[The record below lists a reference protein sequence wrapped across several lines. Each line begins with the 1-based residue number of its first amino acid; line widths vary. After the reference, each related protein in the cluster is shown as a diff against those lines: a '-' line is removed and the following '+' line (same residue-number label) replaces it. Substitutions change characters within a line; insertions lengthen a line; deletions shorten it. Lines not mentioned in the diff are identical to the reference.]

1 MTTQYIWSI
10 VQMDRNT
17 VDGFVVTVHY
27 NVSAT
32 DGINSASTY
41 GTVSYSPTS
50 ENIVPYENLTQET
63 VIGWVQESLG
73 KDRVEASLQA
83 QLDALA
89 APVQQSGLPWSNL

>member
-1 MTTQYIWSI
+1 MTTQYTWSI

-27 NVSAT
+27 NVSAN
-32 DGINSASTY
+32 DEVNSTSIY
-41 GTVSYSPTS
+41 GTVSYTPTT
-50 ENIVPYENLTQET
+50 ETIVPYEELTKET

-73 KDRVEASLQA
+73 KDSVEASLQL

-89 APVQQSGLPWSNL
+89 TPVQKSGLPWSS